1 MCAVSL
7 HATPAAS
14 IACPPEIKFPI
25 IIILKDPDD
34 QEITIYGAHDSS
46 MPAVEV

>member
-14 IACPPEIKFPI
+14 IAWPEIKFPI